1 MSVRIFPPRRTHK
14 ERLHVGAGPSNG
26 EEEEQKDEDFLQI
39 LSRCPACKQ
48 SGDFLL
54 LLPCSHPMCAPCIS
68 AEGGRPSPPPHPG
81 EVSLLC
87 PVCRLPVE
95 LPCWNWSDATSCL
108 PKHPIMNTAHIR
120 REREEDQL
128 QHEQGDTC
136 CRDAEN
142 TTRMGGSYA
151 PEGGDVELTEEEMER
166 SVFGLCFALDSSTV
180 PPSLHLS
187 ASSLTVTHSDPSPD
201 PGVSRSMTSD
211 PWVAQVCSDV
221 IITGGQ
227 YYWEVDVCN
236 SSVYRIGVSSPDG
249 SVGWWLERHGSSF
262 CVVYDGSREPLCSVP
277 PQIKTLGVFLNMG
290 GGVLSFHNALTR
302 EHLTSL
308 PTLFPPVGVTP
319 ALGLNQGRLRV
330 RCGLPPPPHVFLGKD
345 SAYRGPC
352 GAGGGRWSREIPFQ
366 PVRKVIQKFEE
377 LAVSDSDSGLVSGS
391 GSCCSTL
398 ASLPDHLCSEMRRCE
413 YSDAVVL
420 TEQEDRWW
428 LTLSR
433 GDPPSDSRAALL

>member
-1 MSVRIFPPRRTHK
+1 
-14 ERLHVGAGPSNG
+14 
-26 EEEEQKDEDFLQI
+26 
-39 LSRCPACKQ
+39 
-48 SGDFLL
+48 
-54 LLPCSHPMCAPCIS
+54 
-68 AEGGRPSPPPHPG
+68 
-81 EVSLLC
+81 
-87 PVCRLPVE
+87 
-95 LPCWNWSDATSCL
+95 
-108 PKHPIMNTAHIR
+108 
-120 REREEDQL
+120 
-128 QHEQGDTC
+128 
-136 CRDAEN
+136 
-142 TTRMGGSYA
+142 
-151 PEGGDVELTEEEMER
+151 MER
-166 SVFGLCFALDSSTV
+166 SVFGLCFALDSS
-180 PPSLHLS
+180 
-187 ASSLTVTHSDPSPD
+187 A
-201 PGVSRSMTSD
+201 
-211 PWVAQVCSDV
+211 VCSDV

-377 LAVSDSDSGLVSGS
+377 LAVSDSDSGQIESSVK
-391 GSCCSTL
+391 
-398 ASLPDHLCSEMRRCE
+398 
-413 YSDAVVL
+413 
-420 TEQEDRWW
+420 
-428 LTLSR
+428 
-433 GDPPSDSRAALL
+433 

>member
-1 MSVRIFPPRRTHK
+1 
-14 ERLHVGAGPSNG
+14 
-26 EEEEQKDEDFLQI
+26 
-39 LSRCPACKQ
+39 
-48 SGDFLL
+48 
-54 LLPCSHPMCAPCIS
+54 
-68 AEGGRPSPPPHPG
+68 
-81 EVSLLC
+81 
-87 PVCRLPVE
+87 
-95 LPCWNWSDATSCL
+95 
-108 PKHPIMNTAHIR
+108 
-120 REREEDQL
+120 
-128 QHEQGDTC
+128 
-136 CRDAEN
+136 
-142 TTRMGGSYA
+142 A

-166 SVFGLCFALDSSTV
+166 SVFGLCFALDSSAV
-180 PPSLHLS
+180 PPSLRLSS

-201 PGVSRSMTSD
+201 SGVSRSVTPD
-211 PWVAQVCSDV
+211 PWVALPLPQVCSDV

-330 RCGLPPPPHVFLGKD
+330 RCGIPPPPHVFLGKD

-391 GSCCSTL
+391 GSSCSTL
-398 ASLPDHLCSEMRRCE
+398 ASLPDHSC
-413 YSDAVVL
+413 
-420 TEQEDRWW
+420 
-428 LTLSR
+428 
-433 GDPPSDSRAALL
+433 

>member
-1 MSVRIFPPRRTHK
+1 MSVRIFPLGGHTKSVCMWEQDRPTGK
-14 ERLHVGAGPSNG
+14 
-26 EEEEQKDEDFLQI
+26 EEQKDEDFLQI

-68 AEGGRPSPPPHPG
+68 AE
-81 EVSLLC
+81 
-87 PVCRLPVE
+87 
-95 LPCWNWSDATSCL
+95 
-108 PKHPIMNTAHIR
+108 
-120 REREEDQL
+120 EEDPL
-128 QHEQGDTC
+128 PLLTRVKSPCCAPSADFLWSCHAGD
-136 CRDAEN
+136 
-142 TTRMGGSYA
+142 
-151 PEGGDVELTEEEMER
+151 
-166 SVFGLCFALDSSTV
+166 GLCFALDSSTV

-319 ALGLNQGRLRV
+319 TLGLNQGRLRV

-398 ASLPDHLCSEMRRCE
+398 ASLPDHLVASLYEMRRCE

-420 TEQEDRWW
+420 TEQEDRTPETSKGPTESRRTERGEKQQELKTAGADVVKKKSERGFPTAFIPRSYGTFNKEGETWVVI
-428 LTLSR
+428 LSKR
-433 GDPPSDSRAALL
+433 HKNKT

>member
-14 ERLHVGAGPSNG
+14 ERLHVGAGPSNR
-26 EEEEQKDEDFLQI
+26 EEEEQKNEDFLQI

-151 PEGGDVELTEEEMER
+151 APEGGDVELTEEEMER
-166 SVFGLCFALDSSTV
+166 SVFGQEAVFCSGLFN
-180 PPSLHLS
+180 LHRSIS
-187 ASSLTVTHSDPSPD
+187 ASSSPSLTVTPLQTQ
-201 PGVSRSMTSD
+201 G
-211 PWVAQVCSDV
+211 
-221 IITGGQ
+221 
-227 YYWEVDVCN
+227 
-236 SSVYRIGVSSPDG
+236 SVYRIGVSSPDG

-398 ASLPDHLCSEMRRCE
+398 ASLPDHLVAS
-413 YSDAVVL
+413 L
-420 TEQEDRWW
+420 
-428 LTLSR
+428 
-433 GDPPSDSRAALL
+433 